1 MERYNLKTYQSV
13 ADAVWRDGAR
23 NAAKVLKRTFL
34 APYNPAHLSGRAG
47 WNGLKVPKHLK
58 EKTMNEGME
67 NLQEIEN
74 LKERNVELMKINA
87 ELRVE
92 LLRIK
97 NIQEDEYLQYGLLP
111 PRKI

>member
-1 MERYNLKTYQSV
+1 
-13 ADAVWRDGAR
+13 
-23 NAAKVLKRTFL
+23 
-34 APYNPAHLSGRAG
+34 
-47 WNGLKVPKHLK
+47 
-58 EKTMNEGME
+58 MNEGME

-92 LLRIK
+92 LFRIK
-97 NIQEDEYLQYGLLP
+97 NLLEDEYLQYGLLP